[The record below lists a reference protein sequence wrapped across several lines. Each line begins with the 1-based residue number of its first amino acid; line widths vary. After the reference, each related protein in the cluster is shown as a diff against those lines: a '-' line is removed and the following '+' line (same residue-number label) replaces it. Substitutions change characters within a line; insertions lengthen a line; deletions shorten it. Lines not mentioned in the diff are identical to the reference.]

1 MRTNNT
7 YRTLLWLF
15 TLSFF
20 LFMGCNREESN
31 LKTIY
36 KEEIREE
43 IREEIQEANKTIS
56 TKDTTSK
63 NAKLT
68 FTNVRADIYNDGQFV
83 RLTYKNAKGTWEQ
96 SAFERL
102 KNGNYKAED
111 PHRFAG
117 KQPTYTENKHV
128 GKNEKHLHRESK

>member
-20 LFMGCNREESN
+20 LVMGCNREESN

-36 KEEIREE
+36 KEEIREA
-43 IREEIQEANKTIS
+43 IQEANKTIS

-68 FTNVRADIYNDGQFV
+68 SANVRADIYNDGQFV
-83 RLTYKNAKGTWEQ
+83 RLTYKNAKG
-96 SAFERL
+96 
-102 KNGNYKAED
+102 N
-111 PHRFAG
+111 
-117 KQPTYTENKHV
+117 
-128 GKNEKHLHRESK
+128 

>member
-15 TLSFF
+15 ILSFF
-20 LFMGCNREESN
+20 LVMGCNREESN

-36 KEEIREE
+36 KEEIREA
-43 IREEIQEANKTIS
+43 IQEANKARS

-63 NAKLT
+63 NTKLIS
-68 FTNVRADIYNDGQFV
+68 TNVRADIYNDGQYL
-83 RLTYKNAKGTWEQ
+83 RLTYKNAKRNWEQ

-102 KNGNYKAED
+102 KNGHYKAED
-111 PHRFAG
+111 PHRFAE
-117 KQPTYTENKHV
+117 KKPTYTENKHI
-128 GKNEKHLHRESK
+128 GRNEKHLHRESK

>member
-15 TLSFF
+15 TLSLF
-20 LFMGCNREESN
+20 LVMGCNREESN

-36 KEEIREE
+36 KEEIREA
-43 IREEIQEANKTIS
+43 IQEANKEIS
-56 TKDTTSK
+56 TKDATAK

-68 FTNVRADIYNDGQFV
+68 STNVRADIYNDGQFV
-83 RLTYKNAKGTWEQ
+83 RLTYKNAKGHWEQ

-102 KNGNYKAED
+102 KNGHYKAED
-111 PHRFAG
+111 PHRFSG
-117 KQPTYTENKHV
+117 KQPTYTENKHI
-128 GKNEKHLHRESK
+128 GKNEKHLHKESK

>member
-20 LFMGCNREESN
+20 LVMGCNREESN
-31 LKTIY
+31 L
-36 KEEIREE
+36 
-43 IREEIQEANKTIS
+43 KTIS

-68 FTNVRADIYNDGQFV
+68 SANVRADIYNDGQFV
-83 RLTYKNAKGTWEQ
+83 RLTYKNAKGNWEQ
-96 SAFERL
+96 AAFERL
-102 KNGNYKAED
+102 KNGNYKAGD

-117 KQPTYTENKHV
+117 KQPTYTENKHI